1 MMITGSRSNSTILVI
16 AVCCIAIA
24 FCGTAQALDDGPRAY
39 WKTMEDTNFLSFQ
52 QLQLNSDAKGQ
63 MFDPSLG
70 IYPNAETDMDL
81 YILSYGRQIA
91 LFGRPAMVMGAI
103 YGGDITSEFRVQG
116 NPLDPASS
124 TAFRSTAN
132 GFGDPNVGLTVNLYG
147 APPIKN
153 FYDIANYE
161 PKLTVDVSALL
172 IIPIGEYDD
181 DSAVNIGQNRWGG
194 RIGFPVVAYFGSYAP
209 LYRTS
214 LEITPSV
221 FIFGKNDDYLGQ
233 ELENDPLFQLEA
245 HLTRDITRTLF
256 GSIDFIYRQGFD
268 TEIDGDAVGD
278 DLELSVLGFTFDY
291 MVNDNAGIRFSY
303 HSNFIDDDELDADMM
318 RIMFNY
324 GWNPLAENV
333 KVLQH
338 H

>member
-1 MMITGSRSNSTILVI
+1 MMIPKSKSISIILLI
-16 AVCCIAIA
+16 AVLSSAIA
-24 FCGTAQALDDGPRAY
+24 FCGAAQAADDGARAY

-52 QLQLNSDAKGQ
+52 YLQFNVDAKGQ

-91 LFGRPAMVMGAI
+91 LFGRSALVMGGI

-132 GFGDPNVGLTVNLYG
+132 GFGDPSVGLTVNLYG
-147 APPIKN
+147 APNIAN
-153 FYDIANYE
+153 FYDMANYE
-161 PKLTVDVSALL
+161 PKLTVDVSTLL
-172 IIPIGEYDD
+172 TIPIGEYES
-181 DSAVNIGQNRWGG
+181 DSAVNIGQNRWWG

-221 FIFGKNDDYLGQ
+221 MIFGKNDDYLDQ
-233 ELENDPLFQLEA
+233 EMENDPLFQLEA

-256 GSIDFIYRQGFD
+256 GSIDFMWRQGFD
-268 TEIDGDAVGD
+268 TELDGVDVGD
-278 DLELSVLGFTFDY
+278 ELDIKTLGFTFDY
-291 MVNDNAGIRFSY
+291 MLSDNASIRFSY
-303 HSNFIDDDELDADMM
+303 HSNFIDDDELDADMF
-318 RIMFNY
+318 RIQFNY
-324 GWNPLAENV
+324 GWNALVENT
-333 KVLQH
+333 KVLEH